1 MLLRARRRRADRW
14 RAVSAALDRERRS
27 DGADGAASLASRTSS
42 HTTVLRIFEDLAVS
56 RNGHLD
62 AV

>member
-1 MLLRARRRRADRW
+1 MRVAAMLLRARRRHADRW

-27 DGADGAASLASRTSS
+27 DGADGAASL
-42 HTTVLRIFEDLAVS
+42 EDLTVS